1 MKKNKKK
8 VFIIAE
14 IGPNHNGSYL
24 KAKKMIEK
32 ISKTGADAVK
42 FQFGN
47 PNEVYSENSIMAKYQ
62 KKNDNSKSIIEMS
75 IKNQLSLEEHIKLS
89 QICIKKNILYAC
101 SVFDLKSLML
111 LNKKI
116 NLPFFKIPS
125 GEINSIDI
133 LDYISKKNK
142 KIFLSTGMAS
152 LKEIKQAVIKLK
164 SNGNQKITVMHCIS
178 AYPAKDRMVNMEF
191 LETLKKLNCSIG
203 YSDHTLNDLAC
214 IAAVSKGAR
223 VIEKHVT
230 TSKGQVGPDHK
241 SSYTI
246 KEFGELVKKI
256 RKLEI
261 VLGKNLKI
269 FSKDELNVKKT
280 ARKSIVALNDIQK
293 GKKIKSADLV
303 FKRPGTGISPKDIRF
318 VLGKK
323 AKFLIKKNTVIKKT
337 GIR

>member
-1 MKKNKKK
+1 MKKNKNK
-8 VFIIAE
+8 VLIIAE

-24 KAKKMIEK
+24 KAKKMIEQL
-32 ISKTGADAVK
+32 SKTGADVVK

-47 PNEVYSENSIMAKYQ
+47 PSDVYSDNAIMANYQ
-62 KKNDNSKSIIEMS
+62 KKNDNSKSIIQMS
-75 IKNQLSLEEHIKLS
+75 VKNQLNLEEHIKLFR
-89 QICIKKNILYAC
+89 ICIKKKILYAC
-101 SVFDLKSLML
+101 SVFDLKSLIL

-133 LDYISKKNK
+133 LDYVSEKNK

-152 LKEIKQAVIKLK
+152 FKEIKQAVIKLK
-164 SNGNQKITVMHCIS
+164 SKGNNKITVMHCIS
-178 AYPAKDRMVNMEF
+178 AYPAKDNMVNMEF
-191 LETLKKLNCSIG
+191 LETLKKLNCNIG

-214 IAAVSKGAR
+214 IAAISKGAR

-230 TSKGQVGPDHK
+230 TSKNQIGPDHK

-246 KEFGELVKKI
+246 KEFGEFVKKI

-261 VLGKNLKI
+261 ILGKNLKI
-269 FSKDELNVKKT
+269 FSKEELNVKKV
-280 ARKSIVALNDIQK
+280 ARKSIVALNNIHK
-293 GKKIKSADLV
+293 GKKIKSSDLV
-303 FKRPGTGISPKDIRF
+303 FKRPGTGISPKDMKF

-323 AKFLIKKNTVIKKT
+323 AKFLIKKNTVIKKS
-337 GIR
+337 GIK